1 MTARSCRICSHP
13 ERTVINMLL
22 LAPLAPRAIN
32 KRFGTT
38 TRRSLIRHRDLC
50 LKTPEQKE
58 NEQ

>member
-1 MTARSCRICSHP
+1 MTARPCRICEHP
-13 ERTVINMLL
+13 ERAVINMLL

-50 LKTPEQKE
+50 LKTPEEEE
-58 NEQ
+58 NE

>member
-1 MTARSCRICSHP
+1 MTSKPCPICANP
-13 ERTVINMLL
+13 ERAVINMLL

-38 TRRSLIRHRDLC
+38 TRRSLIRHRDVC
-50 LKTPEQKE
+50 LKTTEEKE